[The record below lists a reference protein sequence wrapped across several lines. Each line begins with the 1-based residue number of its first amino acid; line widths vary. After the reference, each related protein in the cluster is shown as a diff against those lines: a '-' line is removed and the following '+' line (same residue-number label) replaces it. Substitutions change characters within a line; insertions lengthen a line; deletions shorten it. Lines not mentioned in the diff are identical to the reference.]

1 MTFAEIVSVTGQ
13 IAGWLQFA
21 VTLPMYISTRRSRVL
36 AIKLTSDLLGT
47 VNMLCTGFRAAGA
60 YTNSV
65 AIARE
70 IVFYQR
76 TRHKWA
82 DRKIWLFLFMGLMA
96 AAPVFDFAV
105 RGSFVWLSLLPA
117 AGSLIAAVALFGKKM
132 LTSKI
137 LIIASQVPYLAYN
150 FLAVGDDMK
159 TVISFNIPGIV
170 ICSMTDLSAAAG
182 IVNEIVTA
190 KRKKKEAEEEEEKEN
205 GQGPTEDGRPD
216 RA

>member
-1 MTFAEIVSVTGQ
+1 MTVAEIVRVTGQ
-13 IAGWLQFA
+13 VAGWLQFA
-21 VTLPMYISTRRSRVL
+21 VTLPMYVSTRRSRVL
-36 AIKLTSDLLGT
+36 AIKLTSDILGA

-82 DRKIWLFLFMGLMA
+82 DRKIWLFLFLGLMA
-96 AAPVFDFAV
+96 AAPVFDFAL

-117 AGSLIAAVALFGKKM
+117 AGSLIAAVGLFGRNM

-137 LIIASQVPYLAYN
+137 LIIASQIPYLAYN
-150 FLAVGDDMK
+150 CLAFGDDMK

-170 ICSMTDLSAAAG
+170 ICSMTVLSAAAG

-190 KRKKKEAEEEEEKEN
+190 KRKKKEAEEEKEKEN
-205 GQGPTEDGRPD
+205 GQGPAEDGRPG

>member
-96 AAPVFDFAV
+96 AAPVFDFTL

-117 AGSLIAAVALFGKKM
+117 AGSLIAAVGLFGRNM

-137 LIIASQVPYLAYN
+137 LIIASQIPYLAYN
-150 FLAVGDDMK
+150 CLAVGDDMK

-170 ICSMTDLSAAAG
+170 ICSMTVLSAAIG

-190 KRKKKEAEEEEEKEN
+190 KRKKKEAEEEKEKEN
-205 GQGPTEDGRPD
+205 GQAEDGRPGHE
-216 RA
+216 

>member
-1 MTFAEIVSVTGQ
+1 MTVAEIVRVTGQ
-13 IAGWLQFA
+13 VAGWLQFA
-21 VTLPMYISTRRSRVL
+21 VTLPMYVSTRRSRVL
-36 AIKLTSDLLGT
+36 AIKLTSDILGA

-82 DRKIWLFLFMGLMA
+82 DRKIWLFLFLGLMA
-96 AAPVFDFAV
+96 AAPVFDFAL

-117 AGSLIAAVALFGKKM
+117 AGSLIAAVGLFGRNM

-137 LIIASQVPYLAYN
+137 LIIASQIPYLAYN
-150 FLAVGDDMK
+150 CLAFGDDMK

-170 ICSMTDLSAAAG
+170 ICSMTVLSAAAG

-190 KRKKKEAEEEEEKEN
+190 KRKKKEKEEEKETEN
-205 GQGPTEDGRPD
+205 GQVPAEDGSHG

>member
-1 MTFAEIVSVTGQ
+1 MTVAEIVRVTGQ
-13 IAGWLQFA
+13 VAGWLQFA
-21 VTLPMYISTRRSRVL
+21 VTLPMYVSTRRSRVL
-36 AIKLTSDLLGT
+36 AIKLTSDILGA

-82 DRKIWLFLFMGLMA
+82 DRKIWLFLFLGLMA
-96 AAPVFDFAV
+96 AAPVFDFAM

-117 AGSLIAAVALFGKKM
+117 AGSLIAAVGLFGRNM

-137 LIIASQVPYLAYN
+137 LIIASQIPYLAYN
-150 FLAVGDDMK
+150 CLAVGDDMK
-159 TVISFNIPGIV
+159 ALISFNIPGIV
-170 ICSMTDLSAAAG
+170 ICSMTVLSAAAG

-190 KRKKKEAEEEEEKEN
+190 KRKKKEAEEEKETEN
-205 GQGPTEDGRPD
+205 GQVPAEDGRPG

>member
-82 DRKIWLFLFMGLMA
+82 DRKIWLFLFLSLMA

-105 RGSFVWLSLLPA
+105 RGSFVWLSMLPA
-117 AGSLIAAVALFGKKM
+117 AGSLIAAVGLFGRNM

-137 LIIASQVPYLAYN
+137 LIIASQIPYLAYN
-150 FLAVGDDMK
+150 CLAVGDDMK

-170 ICSMTDLSAAAG
+170 ICSMTVLSAAIG

-190 KRKKKEAEEEEEKEN
+190 KRNKKEAEEEKEKEN
-205 GQGPTEDGRPD
+205 GQAEDGRPGHE
-216 RA
+216 